1 MELVNEAVTV
11 SIDLGLVT
19 DLSLT
24 SLYDLSLLEYGAP
37 TTVTSFTVENLLT
50 AGTISTTG
58 NITVSNITVN
68 GIFNASTLTSNGNIT
83 GGNLISNNLI
93 TASGNVVGGNIVTT
107 GIVSATGNISGSF
120 ILGNG
125 SQLTGIIT
133 TVSNISNGSSNINA
147 VTANGNITVS
157 VAGNSNVAVFGSGQ
171 VDIKANIV
179 PATANVFSLG
189 NASHRWT
196 NLWVSGN
203 TITLGNI
210 VLNDENANDLG
221 IYTSNGTTSA
231 NIKAQIIN
239 TAAFAYNSPNITASG
254 NISSIYNAMGSGP
267 ITIGTGVTVTV
278 NSGAI
283 WTIV

>member
-1 MELVNEAVTV
+1 
-11 SIDLGLVT
+11 
-19 DLSLT
+19 
-24 SLYDLSLLEYGAP
+24 
-37 TTVTSFTVENLLT
+37 LT
-50 AGTISTTG
+50 AGTISTVG
-58 NITVSNITVN
+58 NITAGNITIN
-68 GIFNASTLTSNGNIT
+68 GITTISNLTSNGNIT
-83 GGNLISNNLI
+83 GGNLISNNVV
-93 TASGNVVGGNIVTT
+93 TAAGNIVGGNIVTT
-107 GIVSATGNISGSF
+107 GIVSATGNITSSGNISGSF

-133 TVSNISNGSSNINA
+133 SVSNISNGSSNINA

-171 VDIKANIV
+171 IDIKANIV

-267 ITIGTGVTVTV
+267 ITISTGVTVTV